1 METDTSGRTA
11 VDCAEY
17 NSNTMNFMNIRLL
30 QCAEITLIWHID
42 RREVV
47 QNIYVLQDGKLV
59 LKPDVPIVFKPLL
72 AGVDI

>member
-1 METDTSGRTA
+1 
-11 VDCAEY
+11 
-17 NSNTMNFMNIRLL
+17 MNFMNIRLL
-30 QCAEITLIWHID
+30 QCAEIPLIWHID

-59 LKPDVPIVFKPLL
+59 LKPDFPIVFKPLL